1 MNRTRMGV
9 MAGVLLATTAGAC
22 AQIVGLGDWKDGS
35 GGLAAGAAGSTSMST
50 GGAASTMST
59 SETSVSATSSGSMT
73 TTVSSTTSTT
83 GSGSS
88 GSGGCTGVCLPTGP
102 SLGNFHGPVQLAPPP
117 MCPVTWAP
125 DTTLG
130 HAYQDPPN
138 PCTGGCTCE
147 APIKGTCNYSLI
159 LYQGNMGCVNGTQTN
174 VPVTNGCSALN
185 GTNGYPAGFAM
196 LMNQGEASPLPSCIA
211 MQCGSTAPLT
221 KEVCVPTS
229 LPSCPSAQQ
238 ACVPS
243 GTKVCVWASGSA
255 TCPMAYPVVSTW
267 YDNVADGS
275 CACDNVA
282 TGSTNCNVSSAFMD
296 LSSFACSQT
305 SIPVS
310 SGCSSLPASSTSYSI
325 FVAPTDGGHC
335 TSSTP
340 TFQPGAKANAFTFCC
355 TE

>member
-1 MNRTRMGV
+1 MNRTRMSV

-22 AQIVGLGDWKDGS
+22 AQIVGLGDWKSGS
-35 GGLAAGAAGSTSMST
+35 GGLAAGAAGSTSMSA

-59 SETSVSATSSGSMT
+59 SETSVSATSVSSGSM
-73 TTVSSTTSTT
+73 TTSTT
-83 GSGSS
+83 GSTSSSS

-102 SLGNFHGPVQLAPPP
+102 SLGNFHGPVQLTPPS
-117 MCPVTWAP
+117 MCPLTWAP

-147 APIKGTCNYSLI
+147 APIKGTCNYSLA
-159 LYQGNMGCVNGTQTN
+159 LYQGNNGCVNATPTT

-185 GTNGYPAGFAM
+185 GTNGYAAGFAM
-196 LMNQGEASPLPSCIA
+196 LTNQGEANPLPECVA

-238 ACVPS
+238 ACIPS
-243 GTKVCVWASGSA
+243 GTKVCVWASGAA

-282 TGSTNCNVSSAFMD
+282 AGSTNCNVSSAFMD
-296 LSSFACSQT
+296 LSFIACSQLST
-305 SIPVS
+305 PVS
-310 SGCSSLPASSTSYSI
+310 SGCSSLPAGSTAYAI

-335 TSSTP
+335 TSPTP
-340 TFQPGAKANAFTFCC
+340 TFQPGAHANAFTFCC
-355 TE
+355 TQ